1 MNRAASD
8 FTITQ
13 AAHRTGRRSTMETI
27 PEMYAMLGKDSLGG
41 EATDISEVER
51 LANEFEAHESQEGK
65 FLKQYK
71 DLAGKTDNRMIKF
84 LLQMIVSD
92 EEKHHAITHAMAA
105 TLKGDLNWTDT
116 GDAIRG
122 LYDLGK
128 DKEKLLKLTE
138 DFIRVEK
145 NGIDEYRKL
154 IKESKGYYRDL
165 FGLLFHSMIRD
176 SEKHVEILEFL
187 RDRLKE
193 A

>member
-1 MNRAASD
+1 
-8 FTITQ
+8 
-13 AAHRTGRRSTMETI
+13 METI